1 MPRLSVWAL
10 RVALLYLLAGFTFG
24 ALLLAHKG
32 QPFWPAAWSLL
43 VPHITFLLFG
53 WTAQLALGVAF
64 WILPRYP
71 GGSRGNETLAAAALL
86 ALNVGIVLASAP
98 GIAAALGAAVPSGV
112 HAGTALA
119 GRILEAAAGML
130 FALHA
135 WGRIKPLYP
144 ART

>member
-1 MPRLSVWAL
+1 MPRLSVWSLRAAL
-10 RVALLYLLAGFTFG
+10 IYLLAGFTFG

-32 QPFWPAAWSLL
+32 QPYWPQAWSLL
-43 VPHITFLLFG
+43 VPHVTFLLFG

-71 GGSRGNETLAAAALL
+71 GGSRGSERLAAASLL
-86 ALNVGIVLASAP
+86 ALNLGILLAAAP
-98 GIAAALGAAVPSGV
+98 GMLAALGAAVPGGA
-112 HAGTALA
+112 HAGAALA
-119 GRILEAAAGML
+119 GRSLEAAAGLL

-144 ART
+144 A